1 MTSILYLTPELRQ
14 VSENKPRQLSHS
26 HFFPSKADL
35 YLATKIATYL
45 EPEVRLRP
53 GRTDLLPG
61 VDLLRIGPHKLDRFI
76 YKANKLNVTKTAG
89 FIVGRL
95 DRLGKAFLFRS
106 FRHLSFVDKPV
117 IAECESFSPSP
128 SSDVD
133 RWPLYRTFAE
143 ARRLNL
149 SFS

>member
-1 MTSILYLTPELRQ
+1 M
-14 VSENKPRQLSHS
+14 VK
-26 HFFPSKADL
+26 
-35 YLATKIATYL
+35 
-45 EPEVRLRP
+45 
-53 GRTDLLPG
+53 
-61 VDLLRIGPHKLDRFI
+61 LLRIGPDKLDRFI
-76 YKANKLNVTKTAG
+76 YNTNKLNVTKTTG
-89 FIVGRL
+89 FRVGRL

-128 SSDVD
+128 SPDVD